1 MNSFLLLAIG
11 VLIMQVILFLLIR
24 KKKREERKNSIIEKY
39 QIKSASDAFRLIQDP
54 SIPEDDRKKIEA
66 LYQGKS

>member
-11 VLIMQVILFLLIR
+11 VLIMQVILFFMIR
-24 KKKREERKNSIIEKY
+24 KKKQEERKRNVIEKY
-39 QIKSASDAFRLIQDP
+39 KIKSASDAFRLIQDP

-66 LYQGKS
+66 LYQGKP